1 MRLETSRFGTIEV
14 EADAIV
20 TFTQPII
27 GFNEYRR
34 FAIVPGPEG
43 SIVTWLQSVD
53 NGELAFLLMNPV
65 GVVPDYV
72 VQVGPS
78 DLAELAAGSMNDL
91 DLYTLLVVPQDQTQV
106 RTNLKA
112 PILINQKQRLGKQVV
127 LERSDYPIQYFL
139 GQARQ
144 PSEKSKEATH
154 ARSDA

>member
-1 MRLETSRFGTIEV
+1 
-14 EADAIV
+14 
-20 TFTQPII
+20 
-27 GFNEYRR
+27 
-34 FAIVPGPEG
+34 
-43 SIVTWLQSVD
+43 
-53 NGELAFLLMNPV
+53 
-65 GVVPDYV
+65 
-72 VQVGPS
+72 
-78 DLAELAAGSMNDL
+78 MNDL